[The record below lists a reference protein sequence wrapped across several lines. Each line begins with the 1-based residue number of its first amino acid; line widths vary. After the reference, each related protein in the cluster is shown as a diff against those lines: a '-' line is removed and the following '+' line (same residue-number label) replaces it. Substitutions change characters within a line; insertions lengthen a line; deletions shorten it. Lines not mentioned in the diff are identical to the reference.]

1 MQISHFNALLI
12 ISFCVAIVFALT
24 TKESLRERLTYG
36 LLVFLSFVIVALALG
51 WIMYPFPHH

>member
-12 ISFCVAIVFALT
+12 FSICVAIVFALT
-24 TKESLRERLTYG
+24 TKESLRERLIYG